1 MGVDREPAE
10 ELLPES
16 ESVAT
21 MIRTDEQPGP
31 LGGVPALL
39 VIDPQRDFLEPDGA
53 VFCPATSVDGI
64 EEVIANVNRVVGAA
78 RAADV
83 PVVWSKELHRPDHA
97 DSGLERLADPDHT
110 VDRTAGAEFA
120 PAVDVDEGNL
130 RPAEYVVEKRRYNL
144 FFNTDLEHLLATY
157 GVDTVLLVG
166 VTTDVCVHY
175 TAQGAHERDYLYRVV
190 EECTA
195 ATDQAVHEAALR
207 LCGDRLPAGVQS
219 IEAVLSALDQY
230 DGNPVVRRVK
240 ETGTVA

>member
-1 MGVDREPAE
+1 
-10 ELLPES
+10 
-16 ESVAT
+16 
-21 MIRTDEQPGP
+21 MIRTDEQAGP
-31 LGGVPALL
+31 IGGDPALL
-39 VIDPQRDFLEPDGA
+39 VIDPQREFLEPDGA
-53 VFCPATSVDGI
+53 VFCPATSVGGT
-64 EEVIANVNRVVGAA
+64 EEVIANINRLAEAA

-83 PVVWSKELHRPDHA
+83 PVVWSKELHRPDGA

-110 VDRTAGAEFA
+110 VRGTAGAEFA
-120 PAVDVDEGNL
+120 PAVDVDEPNM

-157 GVDTVLLVG
+157 GVDTVLLAG

-195 ATDQAVHEAALR
+195 ATDRPVHEAALR

-219 IEAVLSALDQY
+219 IDPVLRALDRY
-230 DGNPVVRRVK
+230 DGNPVVTRVK

>member
-1 MGVDREPAE
+1 
-10 ELLPES
+10 
-16 ESVAT
+16 

-31 LGGVPALL
+31 IGGTPALL

-53 VFCPATSVDGI
+53 VFCSATSVGNT
-64 EEVIANVNRVVGAA
+64 EEVIANIDRVVEAA

-83 PVVWSKELHRPDHA
+83 PVVWSKELHRPDFA
-97 DSGLERLADPDHT
+97 DSGLERLADPAHT
-110 VDRTAGAEFA
+110 VSGTVGAEFV
-120 PAVDVDEGNL
+120 PALDVPEDEADL
-130 RPAEYVVEKRRYNL
+130 PPAEYLVSKRRYNL

-157 GVDTVLLVG
+157 GVDTVVLVG

-195 ATDQAVHEAALR
+195 AVDQEVHEAALR
-207 LCGDRLPAGVQS
+207 LCSARLPDGVQS
-219 IEAVLSALDQY
+219 IEPVIEAFEAY
-230 DGNPVVRRVK
+230 EGNPVVRRVK